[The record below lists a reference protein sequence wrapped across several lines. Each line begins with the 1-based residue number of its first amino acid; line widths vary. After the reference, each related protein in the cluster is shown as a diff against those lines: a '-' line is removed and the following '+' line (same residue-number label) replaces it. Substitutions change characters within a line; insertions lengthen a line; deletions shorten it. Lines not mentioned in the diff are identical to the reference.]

1 MNYGVNLMRE
11 HIRPTARI
19 HYVIADGGG
28 APNVVPEYARV
39 WYFVRDVDREKVDD
53 YYQRILK
60 IVEGAA
66 LATGTTFKI
75 NFITGLH
82 QYNLNQ
88 PLLQLLHKNLTEV
101 GPPVFTEEEQ
111 KWGRDL
117 QKFLEIEEIGF
128 HTGIEGL
135 DAPPPEGTGSTD
147 VADVSFVVP
156 TAGFGL
162 HLWECLGIVGP
173 QQRATE
179 PRLVSREP
187 WSQPRFWSL
196 RPLIFIPNPDSSRR
210 PRPILI
216 NKPEENPINH
226 RSRRDSKCHCQ
237 INY

>member
-1 MNYGVNLMRE
+1 MVLDAVELMNYGVNLMRE

-39 WYFVRDVDREKVDD
+39 WYFVRDVDRQKVDD

-88 PLLQLLHKNLTEV
+88 PLLELLHKNLTEV

-156 TAGFGL
+156 TAGFGVATAP
-162 HLWECLGIVGP
+162 LGVPWHSWATTASHGTKVLVLTAIDLY
-173 QQRATE
+173 TE
-179 PRLVSREP
+179 PRLIQEAKAYFDQQTGGKSYK
-187 WSQPRFWSL
+187 S
-196 RPLIFIPNPDSSRR
+196 PLPEGQQVPLPD
-210 PRPILI
+210 
-216 NKPEENPINH
+216 
-226 RSRRDSKCHCQ
+226 
-237 INY
+237 